1 MRSGQQ
7 STAWRGRCRAPRAA
21 GYIDAPRSRQ
31 LRQSPAVRRPVTWR
45 RAVGRHPEPDPEP
58 SPVTLYR
65 YVGPMMKSNSA
76 ITASRRPRSR
86 ARHAAVDGAAAPGR
100 RNGGPAG
107 PRGLESG
114 RSRTAAAVR
123 TLTSPPA
130 HPGHEGSS
138 RAITR
143 VGAVVRAWAAAGVV
157 RDEHHDAKQPPDQPG
172 APRALR
178 PRSSDPR
185 RLIPAGSG
193 PLQVDVELAHADPCT
208 EDERRRP

>member
-1 MRSGQQ
+1 MRSGQR

-31 LRQSPAVRRPVTWR
+31 LRQSPSVR
-45 RAVGRHPEPDPEP
+45 RAVTGDVRLAGTPEPDPEP

-76 ITASRRPRSR
+76 ITPSRRPRSR
-86 ARHAAVDGAAAPGR
+86 ARNAAADGAAAPGR

-143 VGAVVRAWAAAGVV
+143 VGGRRSSVGCGWVV
-157 RDEHHDAKQPPDQPG
+157 RDEHQDAKQPPDQPG
-172 APRALR
+172 APGGLR
-178 PRSSDPR
+178 PRSSAPR
-185 RLIPAGSG
+185 AKGRPAAAAPSST
-193 PLQVDVELAHADPCT
+193 PPVHAAS
-208 EDERRRP
+208 RRPPPG